1 MYIPKIFAHDDRV
14 NLHALV
20 RANNFALLATAADG
34 LMGTHIPFILDTDGD
49 RDVLLGHMARANPH
63 WRAFDGETEAMV
75 VFLGPH
81 AYISPAWY
89 RAKEAVPTWNYAAVH
104 AYGRPTI
111 IEARDQVVALL
122 RRLVQQHESAA
133 MEPWQMERLSPAF
146 LDRMLR
152 GVVAFALPI
161 ERLEGKFKI
170 SQNRPADD
178 IPGII
183 EALRK
188 SDDAGARAMA
198 TFMARQFPGSGDG
211 PT

>member
-1 MYIPKIFAHDDRV
+1 MYVPKVFAYDDRAS
-14 NLHALV
+14 LHALM
-20 RANNFALLATAADG
+20 RANNFALLVTAGDG
-34 LMGTHIPFILDTDGD
+34 LMGTHIPFILDTDGGN
-49 RDVLLGHMARANPH
+49 DVLLGHMARANPH
-63 WRAFDGETEAMV
+63 WRAFDGKTEAMV

-89 RAKEAVPTWNYAAVH
+89 RAKEAVPTWNYTAVH

-111 IEARDQVVALL
+111 IEARDQVIGLL
-122 RRLVQQHESAA
+122 RRLVQQHESPATR
-133 MEPWQMERLSPAF
+133 PWQMERLSPAF
-146 LDRMLR
+146 LDRMLG

-170 SQNRPADD
+170 SQNRPADE

-183 EALRK
+183 DALRK

-198 TFMARQFPGSGDG
+198 ALMARQFPGSGDG
-211 PT
+211 PA

>member
-1 MYIPKIFAHDDRV
+1 MYVPKVFAHDDRAS
-14 NLHALV
+14 LHALM
-20 RANNFALLATAADG
+20 RANNFALLLTATGG
-34 LMGTHIPFILDTDGD
+34 LVGTHLPFVLDTDNG

-63 WRAFDGETEAMV
+63 WQAFDGKTEAMA

-81 AYISPAWY
+81 AYISPSWY

-111 IEARDQVVALL
+111 IEARDQIVTLL
-122 RRLVQQHESAA
+122 RRLVGQHETAA
-133 MEPWQMERLSPAF
+133 TGPWPMERLSPAF
-146 LDRMLR
+146 LDRMLG

-170 SQNRPADD
+170 SQNRPADE

-183 EALRK
+183 AALHR

-198 TFMARQFPGSGDG
+198 ALMARQFPDSGSG
-211 PT
+211 PA